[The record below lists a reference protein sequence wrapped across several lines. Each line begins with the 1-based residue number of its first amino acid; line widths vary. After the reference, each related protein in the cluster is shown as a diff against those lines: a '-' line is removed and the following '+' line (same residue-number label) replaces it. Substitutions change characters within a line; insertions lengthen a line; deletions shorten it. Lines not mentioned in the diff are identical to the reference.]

1 MMSGKSVWRI
11 GFLSVV
17 IGLLLLP
24 WGIGSAHGQS
34 VKELLMITGEWQWKA
49 KPGEAPV
56 VDRNRGPVTVMTRY
70 TYDPGSL
77 VVNKGDTVVLTI
89 HNLKGDHHIVDIP
102 AFGINEVKI
111 VRGEERKFT
120 FKADKAGL
128 FVIDCKNH
136 VSAEKEGPMK
146 AYLFVLDR

>member
-1 MMSGKSVWRI
+1 MGGKSWRI
-11 GFLSVV
+11 GVLGLL

-24 WGIGSAHGQS
+24 WGPGSAQGQS
-34 VKELLMITGEWQWKA
+34 ATKELLLVTGEWQWKA

-56 VDRNRGPVTVMTRY
+56 VDRNRGSVTVMTRY
-70 TYDPGSL
+70 TYDPAFL
-77 VVNKGDTVVLTI
+77 VVNKGDTVALKV

-102 AFGINEVKI
+102 AFGIREVKI
-111 VRGEERKFT
+111 VRGEERTFT

-136 VSAEKEGPMK
+136 VSAEKEGPMVG
-146 AYLFVLDR
+146 YLVVLDR